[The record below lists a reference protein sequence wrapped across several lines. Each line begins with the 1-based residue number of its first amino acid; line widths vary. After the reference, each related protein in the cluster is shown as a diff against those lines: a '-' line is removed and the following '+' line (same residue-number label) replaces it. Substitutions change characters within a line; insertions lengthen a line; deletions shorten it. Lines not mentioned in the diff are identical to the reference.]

1 MASELARIRQLSAA
15 EASQRLLAISP
26 FEVKCM
32 LFSLL
37 SGRLLEEATGDEET
51 AGKELHTGMGSF
63 RKQLEERKSLRKSI
77 ANGNH
82 LSQKD
87 LDDTSDN
94 EDSTDDFQFG
104 IWLRHRRIDGA
115 LNRVP
120 ADFYAVS

>member
-82 LSQKD
+82 LSQ
-87 LDDTSDN
+87 N
-94 EDSTDDFQFG
+94 DFQFG